1 MLSIRLQTD
10 KEYQTCIS
18 YTVPP
23 SLLINRKI
31 VLLRILNHI
40 CLEAGIAIEDLPL
53 NEGEIKAE
61 FNKFQFCTR
70 RKIKQF
76 FDFVTQV
83 CIIQTSKINFS
94 WSNGSQHF
102 TVEGWQ
108 VE

>member
-1 MLSIRLQTD
+1 MLSILLQTD
-10 KEYQTCIS
+10 EEYQTCIS

-31 VLLRILNHI
+31 LLLRVLNHI
-40 CLEAGIAIEDLPL
+40 CLEASIVIEDLPL

-61 FNKFQFCTR
+61 FNKFQFCMR

-76 FDFVTQV
+76 FDSVTQV

-94 WSNGSQHF
+94 WSNDNQHF
-102 TVEGWQ
+102 SVEG
-108 VE
+108 